1 VIVPFAYLD
10 QQYPDVEAYLDD
22 IRELVT
28 TGDFTLGK
36 AVGRF
41 EADFAAFCNLPDA
54 IGVASGTDALML
66 SLRAIGVGPGDEVI
80 TVPQTF
86 IATVG
91 AIAMLGARPVFVDI
105 DDELVMA
112 PSGIERAITSRTKA
126 IVPVHWTGA
135 LADMP
140 AISRI
145 AERHGLRIVEDACH
159 ALGATA
165 DGEAP
170 GTYGDAACFSF
181 HPIKHIN
188 VWGDGGIVVTRKR
201 DVAERIRLLRNH
213 GLKSR
218 DEAVIFGLNS
228 RLQSL
233 QALIAQRQ
241 LATISAAIDH
251 RIELAAIYDVAFADL
266 APAVRIPKR
275 SPATRHS
282 YAIYVILVER
292 RDELVRYLQGKGVD
306 AKVHYPLPIHLM
318 EAARDLG
325 YKEGDFPVSEAYGRT
340 TITLPVHQFLTDE
353 QVQYTAAQ
361 VRAFYTR

>member
-10 QQYPDVEAYLDD
+10 QQYPDVEAYIDD
-22 IRELVT
+22 IRALVK

-41 EADFAAFCNLPDA
+41 EADFAAFCNLTEG
-54 IGVASGTDALML
+54 IGLASGTDALML
-66 SLRAIGVGPGDEVI
+66 SLRAVGVGPGDEVI
-80 TVPQTF
+80 TTPQTF

-91 AIAMLGARPVFVDI
+91 AIATIGARPVFCDI
-105 DDELVMA
+105 NDELVMD
-112 PSGIERAITSRTKA
+112 PGSLERAITPRTKA
-126 IVPVHWTGA
+126 IMPVHWTGTM
-135 LADMP
+135 ADMP
-140 AISRI
+140 AISQI
-145 AERHGLRIVEDACH
+145 ADRHGLRIVEDACH

-201 DVAERIRLLRNH
+201 EVADQIRLLRNH
-213 GLKSR
+213 GLKNR
-218 DEAVIFGLNS
+218 DEAIIFGLNS
-228 RLQSL
+228 RLQTL

-241 LATISAAIDH
+241 LATISGAIDR
-251 RIELAAIYDVAFADL
+251 RIELAALYDAAFADM

-275 SPATRHS
+275 GIAIRHS
-282 YAIYVILVER
+282 YAIYVALVER
-292 RDELVRYLQGKGVD
+292 RDELVAFLQSKGVD

-318 EAARDLG
+318 EAARYLG
-325 YKEGDFPVSEAYGRT
+325 YKEGDFPNCEAYGRET
-340 TITLPVHQFLTDE
+340 VTLPVHQFLSDE
-353 QVQYTAAQ
+353 QVTYAIEQ
-361 VRAFYTR
+361 VRAFFG